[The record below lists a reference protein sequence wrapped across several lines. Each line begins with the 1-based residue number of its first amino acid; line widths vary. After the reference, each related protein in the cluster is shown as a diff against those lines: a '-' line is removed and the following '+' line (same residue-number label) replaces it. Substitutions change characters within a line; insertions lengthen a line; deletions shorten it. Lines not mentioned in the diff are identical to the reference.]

1 MTAHMPGSRN
11 FADPAAVAR
20 VIDREMEH
28 GSRDI
33 LYVPG
38 RWRWIMLAIR
48 LIPERIGKRLKF

>member
-1 MTAHMPGSRN
+1 MTAHLPGSQR

-20 VIDREMEH
+20 AIYREMAH

-38 RWRWIMLAIR
+38 RWRWIMTVIR
-48 LIPERIGKRLKF
+48 LIPESIGKKLKF